1 MALDEFFACYEQEPR
16 PRLTKATV
24 SAWCWKSAG
33 WDPRPQS
40 CVPAAASEK
49 VPGRAPQTFEPSR
62 PDHPMRHGASVQ
74 IPEVSFYPWP
84 MRHYGE
90 RPASHPSASAGRKRR
105 LSSHRANAI
114 QIGHLPRPGYFGRPR
129 NPEGFHERRGC
140 PHPTSSR
147 SHSRETVHPP
157 HPNGVLP
164 NVDSGCAFLR
174 VEPLWTEFARSDV
187 GLNG

>member
-114 QIGHLPRPGYFGRPR
+114 LKDFTSV
-129 NPEGFHERRGC
+129 EGVHTPQALDHIRAKPSILHIQMAFY
-140 PHPTSSR
+140 PTWIPDAPS
-147 SHSRETVHPP
+147 
-157 HPNGVLP
+157 
-164 NVDSGCAFLR
+164 
-174 VEPLWTEFARSDV
+174 
-187 GLNG
+187 